1 MYIYIYVYIC
11 ICKYIYTNMYIY
23 KYIHICIYIYMHICI
38 YKCINIYIH
47 IYTYIY
53 IYIRNI
59 MLGLLCD
66 TLSREWK
73 LQGQLSQ
80 VLPDFEVIS
89 CPKRAA
95 SVDQG
100 RWGFSFQETDTA
112 MFLFESRSNR
122 DCAVLRDFCCFPEI
136 LDSQRK
142 ISGSLSQKR
151 CR

>member
-1 MYIYIYVYIC
+1 
-11 ICKYIYTNMYIY
+11 
-23 KYIHICIYIYMHICI
+23 
-38 YKCINIYIH
+38 
-47 IYTYIY
+47 
-53 IYIRNI
+53 
-59 MLGLLCD
+59 MLSLLCD

-89 CPKRAA
+89 SPKRAA

-122 DCAVLRDFCCFPEI
+122 DCAVLRDFAVFQRFWIRKEKYQGLFP
-136 LDSQRK
+136 
-142 ISGSLSQKR
+142 KR
-151 CR
+151 GPDRLL